1 MTTALQAVDDDY
13 ELVTHLKGLFH
24 QARQARRDYHDNW
37 QRNYRLVHNRQ
48 ATQSSASWVPKP
60 RDSEIYPALATN
72 VAWMADQNTQIEYGP
87 AANPNSEY
95 FTFVQSLTADLST
108 VVETNW
114 YLLNYTSQ
122 VKLILWDGMIYGAG
136 FAKTIWD
143 QSLDDGK
150 GNATFKRIDPWAL
163 YIDPNATTFDDAEYI
178 IEARQMTFDEIERR
192 WPEGAKHISENNL
205 GGDGEIDERPNRRN
219 SPSPSLHNL
228 GNMSS
233 TQTGATR
240 WGTPKSNNLTMFP
253 RNNVVVY
260 EFWVKEN
267 DDWEDTDAEADAS
280 ETHVEAK
287 WRVVIVAANTIL
299 MDEYADDLWPGGG
312 HPYDRWVYDDIGEL
326 YGISLVDHL
335 ASPQIYINRLLT
347 AMQQNAELC
356 GNPIYVE
363 PKNSGTE
370 RTAIINRPGNRLQ
383 VNPTATPPQWLTPPS
398 ISSDVMPLIQFYI
411 NRIENIAGMTAPI
424 KGSMI
429 TGADRTPEGVIDS
442 IKEAAFVR
450 IRSGLQNL
458 EATLRSVGAK
468 LANLIIDNYTEPRY
482 VSIVGQSGVQ
492 SSKFFEAN
500 HFKLGS
506 GKQQALKYSVRV
518 DAGAAASTSRASR
531 MAQADMGL
539 AMGAIDDQAWLEAHN
554 FPNWQQVNE
563 RVSKQKA
570 MGTMQPPGA
579 RQRAGRTH

>member
-1 MTTALQAVDDDY
+1 MTTALQAVDDDF
-13 ELVTHLKGLFH
+13 ELVTHLKGLYH
-24 QARQARRDYHDNW
+24 QARQNRRDFHDNW
-37 QRNYRLVHNRQ
+37 SRNYRLVHNRQ
-48 ATQSSASWVPKP
+48 ATQTSAAWVPKP

-72 VAWMADQNTQIEYGP
+72 VAWMADQNTSIEYGP

-95 FTFVQSLTADLST
+95 FTFVQSLTNDLTT
-108 VVETNW
+108 VVQTNW
-114 YLLNYTSQ
+114 HSLNYTSQ
-122 VKLILWDGMIYGAG
+122 IKLILWDGMIYGAG
-136 FAKTIWD
+136 FSKTIWD
-143 QSLDDGK
+143 QALDKGK

-163 YIDPNATTFDDAEYI
+163 YIDPNATSLDDAEYI
-178 IEARQMTFDEIERR
+178 IEARQMTFDEVERR
-192 WPEGAKHISENNL
+192 WPKGAAYIQANNL
-205 GGDGEIDERPNRRN
+205 GGDGDIDERPNKRN
-219 SPSPSLHNL
+219 SAGPSLHNL
-228 GNMSS
+228 GNLSA
-233 TQTGATR
+233 TQGGTTR
-240 WGTPKSNNLTMFP
+240 WGAPKSNNITMLQ

-267 DDWEDTDAEADAS
+267 DDWEDSDAEADAS

-299 MDEYADDLWPGGG
+299 MDEYSDDLWPGGG

-326 YGISLVDHL
+326 YGIALVDHL

-356 GNPIYVE
+356 GNPIYLE
-363 PKNSGTE
+363 AKNTGE
-370 RTAIINRPGNRLQ
+370 RSAIVNRPGNIIKY
-383 VNPTATPPQWLTPPS
+383 NPTAQPPSWLTPPA

-411 NRIENIAGMTAPI
+411 NRIENIAGMTAPV

-458 EATLRSVGAK
+458 EHMLCSVGTK
-468 LANLIIDNYTEPRY
+468 LANLIIDNYSEPRY
-482 VSIVGQSGVQ
+482 VAIVGQSGTE

-506 GKQQALKYSVRV
+506 GRTQPLQFSIRV
-518 DAGAAASTSRASR
+518 DAGAAASTSRMSR

-554 FPNWQQVNE
+554 FPNWQAVNE

-570 MGTMQPPGA
+570 MGTFAAPGA